1 MKKSIVDACLAQQT
15 DKKDLSLQHTR
26 HACVLLQVDT
36 VLESIVMLGILCWD
50 VRYSLTKIHIL
61 NLPVLTYNFVHRLSL
76 HVQDTG
82 VRGHQGM

>member
-1 MKKSIVDACLAQQT
+1 MKKCIVDACLAQQT
-15 DKKDLSLQHTR
+15 EKKDLWLQYTWC
-26 HACVLLQVDT
+26 ASVLFQVDT
-36 VLESIVMLGILCWD
+36 VWESIAMLGISCWD

>member
-1 MKKSIVDACLAQQT
+1 
-15 DKKDLSLQHTR
+15 
-26 HACVLLQVDT
+26 
-36 VLESIVMLGILCWD
+36 MLGISCWE